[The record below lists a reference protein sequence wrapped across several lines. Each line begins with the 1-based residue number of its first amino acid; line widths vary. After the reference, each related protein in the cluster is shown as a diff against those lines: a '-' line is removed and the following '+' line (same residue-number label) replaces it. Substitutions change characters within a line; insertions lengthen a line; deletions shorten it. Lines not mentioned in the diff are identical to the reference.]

1 MCRVKLNW
9 DNTPIDI
16 YKDGEIIARLMCD
29 MQPMSG
35 GLAQEEYGLN
45 IECVKRIYSLP
56 DKSLKEGNR
65 VALRGEKPKYT
76 IKYAETWDDY
86 TVSLLSEIPQAV
98 QGDDIDV
105 DTGQNGASDIYGGGF
120 Y

>member
-1 MCRVKLNW
+1 MKLHWN
-9 DNTPIDI
+9 NTPIDI
-16 YKDGEIIARLMCD
+16 YKDGKRESQLMCD

-45 IECVKRIYSLP
+45 IECVKRVYSEP
-56 DKSLKEGNR
+56 NAYIKEGNR
-65 VALRGEKPKYT
+65 IALRGEKPKYT
-76 IKYAETWDDY
+76 IKYAEEWEDY
-86 TVSLLSEIPQAV
+86 TVSLLSEMPQAV